1 MKIEIEAK
9 LSNLDDQFKATHF
22 EVIEHI
28 EEDHLDE
35 EQKALDDHD
44 DIIADMNMRVLRL
57 ISAANA
63 LKDPSR
69 SSKRRLTR
77 LEKAMSDTRGAIEA
91 LPDTVETALL
101 EQYNKY
107 LIRTDAPDYS
117 TWTQSDHKANHTH

>member
-1 MKIEIEAK
+1 M
-9 LSNLDDQFKATHF
+9 SNPDDQFKATHF

-63 LKDPSR
+63 LKDPAR

-101 EQYNKY
+101 FFFN
-107 LIRTDAPDYS
+107 L
-117 TWTQSDHKANHTH
+117 H